1 MQTPSASGHV
11 TSSGV
16 LESSNDNKRDNAS
29 FSGTDEDSDDAT
41 SDEESG
47 EFNVQL
53 CPTLRELLL
62 RPKCRRMNARKVVA
76 CVNEMLRVDRE
87 ASAGSSVSN
96 SRPVSIDTVKESV
109 NAENEQVKEVELLH
123 FKRQAFETPRIRQ
136 MLPVR
141 TMIMA
146 DSERMYPEVPHSWL
160 CNGRLLQLHDPI
172 NPGNSNLFQV

>member
-11 TSSGV
+11 TSSG
-16 LESSNDNKRDNAS
+16 
-29 FSGTDEDSDDAT
+29 EDSDDTT

-47 EFNVQL
+47 EQ
-53 CPTLRELLL
+53 CSTLRKLLL
-62 RPKCRRMNARKVVA
+62 WPTPTGVTNIAQPKVDSY
-76 CVNEMLRVDRE
+76 VNEMLRVDRE
-87 ASAGSSVSN
+87 TSAVSSVSN
-96 SRPVSIDTVKESV
+96 PLPVLIDTVVEESV
-109 NAENEQVKEVELLH
+109 SAVNEQVKEVELVHLQ
-123 FKRQAFETPRIRQ
+123 RQAFETTRIRQ

>member
-11 TSSGV
+11 TSSG
-16 LESSNDNKRDNAS
+16 
-29 FSGTDEDSDDAT
+29 EDSDDTT

-47 EFNVQL
+47 EQ
-53 CPTLRELLL
+53 CSTLRKLLL
-62 RPKCRRMNARKVVA
+62 RPTPTGVTNIAQPIKCRRMNTREVDSYD
-76 CVNEMLRVDRE
+76 NEMLRVDRE
-87 ASAGSSVSN
+87 ASAVSSVSN

-109 NAENEQVKEVELLH
+109 DTEIEQLKEVELLH